1 MNGERPGPYVD
12 SHAHIQAR
20 QFGGDAAGVVD
31 RAAAAGVGTIV
42 CASDDEQSSVD
53 AVKLAERFDSV
64 WAMVGVHPHEAA
76 HATAATWERL
86 TELANS
92 TAVVAIGEIGLDYYR
107 DLSPRPTQRAVFQHQ
122 IELAATQ
129 RLPIV
134 VHSRDA
140 AEDTYAILRGWRE
153 SAGAAA
159 MDPGVIHCFGYD
171 TSWAERFLALG
182 FLISVPGTVTYP
194 KADRMK
200 EVAVA
205 VPQSSL
211 LVETDSPYLAPLP
224 WRGKRNE
231 PAYLPETVKMI
242 ASLRGERA
250 EHLGIVTGAN
260 ARRLFRLD
268 EPAGA
273 GAARRGAS

>member
-1 MNGERPGPYVD
+1 MNRERPGPYVD

-20 QFGGDAAGVVD
+20 QFGGDTAGVVD

-53 AVKLAERFDSV
+53 AVKLAERFNSV
-64 WAMVGVHPHEAA
+64 WATVGVHPHEAA

-86 TELANS
+86 TELTNS

>member
-1 MNGERPGPYVD
+1 VNRERPGPYVD

-20 QFGGDAAGVVD
+20 QFGGDTAGVVD

-53 AVKLAERFDSV
+53 AVKLAERFNSV
-64 WAMVGVHPHEAA
+64 WATVGVHPHEAA

-92 TAVVAIGEIGLDYYR
+92 KAVVAIGEIGLDYYR

-159 MDPGVIHCFGYD
+159 MEPGVIHCFGYD

-194 KADRMK
+194 KANQMK

-205 VPQSSL
+205 VPQGSL

-231 PAYLPETVKMI
+231 PAYLPETVNMI

-250 EHLGIVTGAN
+250 EHLGMATGAN

-268 EPAGA
+268 ERAGA